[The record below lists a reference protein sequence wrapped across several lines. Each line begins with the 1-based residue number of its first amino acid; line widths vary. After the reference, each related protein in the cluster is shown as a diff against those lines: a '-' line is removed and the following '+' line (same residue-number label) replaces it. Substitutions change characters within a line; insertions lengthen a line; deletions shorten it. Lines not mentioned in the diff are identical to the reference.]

1 MMSLFNWGI
10 IGSGWIAGEMATTLN
25 QLHGEIYGITSQ
37 PSEALNQFVAQH
49 QIKNLYNTLE
59 EMLQDEAI
67 DIVYVATPHHLHAE
81 MIEKSLKAG
90 KHVLCEKAITINS
103 KQLEHLID
111 IAREKKLI
119 LMEAMTV
126 FHMPIFKKLT
136 EEVNNGLLGEIKML
150 QINFGSHKAYDVK
163 NRFFNPNLA
172 GGALL
177 DIGGY
182 ATSVARLFLKSQ
194 PDQLLTTVNYFE
206 TGVDEE
212 SAIILK
218 NQAGQLASIT
228 LTMQAKQPKR
238 ALIAGEKGY
247 IEIYD
252 YPRGDK
258 AYFTE
263 TLTGKTVELQA
274 GESAKALTYE
284 VIDFEKYI
292 ENRNLDG
299 AIGLTLDVMQLLD
312 QVREEWGFVYPF
324 EVR

>member
-1 MMSLFNWGI
+1 MSKFNWGI

-37 PSEALNQFVAQH
+37 PSEALNQFIEQH
-49 QIKNLYNTLE
+49 QIKNLYDTLDQ
-59 EMLQDEAI
+59 MLLDEAI

-81 MIEKSLKAG
+81 MIRKALEAG
-90 KHVLCEKAITINS
+90 KNVLCEKAITINS
-103 KQLEHLID
+103 RQLESLIQL
-111 IAREKKLI
+111 AREKNLI

-150 QINFGSHKAYDVK
+150 QINFGSHKEYDVK

-218 NQAGQLASIT
+218 NQEGQMASIT

-252 YPRGDK
+252 YPRGNK

-263 TLTGKTVELQA
+263 TLTGQTAEIQA
-274 GESAKALTYE
+274 GESAKALAYE
-284 VIDFEKYI
+284 VADFENYI
-292 ENRNLDG
+292 ENKDLDG
-299 AIGLTLDVMQLLD
+299 AIGLTLDVMKLLD
-312 QVREEWGFVYPF
+312 QVREKWGFVYPF

>member
-1 MMSLFNWGI
+1 MSKFNWGI

-25 QLHGEIYGITSQ
+25 ELHSQIYGITSE
-37 PSEALNQFVAQH
+37 PSEALNEFVAKH
-49 QIKNLYNTLE
+49 QIKHLYDNLDD
-59 EMLQDEAI
+59 MLADEAL
-67 DIVYVATPHHLHAE
+67 DIIYVATPHHLHAE
-81 MIEKSLKAG
+81 MIEKALKAG

-103 KQLEHLID
+103 EQLQRLIK
-111 IAREKKLI
+111 IAQEKDLI

-150 QINFGSHKAYDVK
+150 QINFGSHKEYNIN
-163 NRFFNPNLA
+163 NRFFNPDLA

-194 PDQLLTTVNYFE
+194 PNQVMTTVNYFE

-212 SAIILK
+212 STTILK
-218 NQAGQLASIT
+218 NQEGQMVAIT

-238 ALIAGEKGY
+238 ALIAGKKGY
-247 IEIYD
+247 LEIYD
-252 YPRGDK
+252 YPRGNK

-263 TLTGKTVELQA
+263 TSTGQTVEIEA
-274 GESAKALTYE
+274 GDQEKALAYE
-284 VIDFEKYI
+284 VADFEDYI
-292 ENRNLDG
+292 ETADLAG
-299 AIGLTLDVMQLLD
+299 AIGLTLDVMRILD
-312 QVREEWGFVYPF
+312 QIRKEWGFVYPF

>member
-1 MMSLFNWGI
+1 MSTFNWGI
-10 IGSGWIAGEMATTLN
+10 IGSGWIAGEMAATLN
-25 QLHGEIYGITSQ
+25 QVHGEIYAITSQ
-37 PSEALNQFVAQH
+37 PSEALDEFVAKH
-49 QIKNLYNTLE
+49 QIKHLYTNLE
-59 EMLQDEAI
+59 EMLKDDAL

-81 MIEKSLKAG
+81 MIEASLKAG

-103 KQLEHLID
+103 RQLEYLLE
-111 IAREKKLI
+111 IAREKNLI

-126 FHMPIFKKLT
+126 FHMPIFKKLS
-136 EEVNNGLLGEIKML
+136 EKVNNGLLGEIKLL
-150 QINFGSHKAYDVK
+150 QINFGSHKEYDVK

-194 PDQLLTTVNYFE
+194 PELLMTTVNYFE

-212 SAIILK
+212 SATILK
-218 NQAGQLASIT
+218 NKEGQMAAIT

-247 IEIYD
+247 LEIYD
-252 YPRGDK
+252 YPRGNK

-263 TLTGKTVELQA
+263 TLTGQTVEIEA
-274 GESAKALTYE
+274 GEQEKALAYE
-284 VIDFEKYI
+284 VYDFEGFI
-292 ENRNLDG
+292 QNADLDG
-299 AIGLTLDVMQLLD
+299 AIGLTLDVMKILD
-312 QVREEWGFVYPF
+312 KIREEWGFVYPF
-324 EVR
+324 EVK